1 MPSALTTTV
10 TELPESRV
18 SVDVEVAAEEIQKS
32 LESQA
37 RKLGREMKVPG
48 FRTGKIP
55 PAIVIQRIGREPILD
70 EAVRGRL
77 TDWYMKA
84 VDESG
89 IAPVGDPE
97 VDLGKLPDEGKPLTF
112 SFEVGV
118 RPSATLGEYR
128 GLKVPK
134 REPAADPEVIDDQI
148 EEMRERMSRLEPV
161 DRPAA
166 NGDFVT
172 LDFVGTIDGEP
183 FEGGEGRDQL
193 VEVGAGRLI
202 PGFEEG
208 LVGVSAGEEK
218 TVDATFPDDYAA
230 KHVAGKPAQFQFT
243 VKEVKHKDLPELDD
257 EFAEDAAGY
266 DTLEE
271 LRESIAKELLEHDKG
286 RVEAEFR
293 AGALDAVVE
302 EATVDVPAPL
312 VTARAKELLDRMIH
326 SLGHQGISKQAYLQI
341 TGKTEDELIEES
353 KPDAELALRR
363 EAVLAAVIEAEKIE
377 PTEAELL
384 DALEEA
390 GDARADLA
398 PEAARP
404 PAPGRSRRHAH
415 QGGRRRAGDRP
426 RRDDGRAGRARGGRG
441 QARQEGRSQEARG
454 EEGRRQEAG
463 REEEGAGHGAAG
475 AGRAVD
481 SRAGRGEE
489 EGQALDARHL
499 SHAARP
505 EPSGREWGD
514 WYAAPAGILTM
525 TTN

>member
-1 MPSALTTTV
+1 MPTAVTTTV

-18 SVDVEVAAEEIQKS
+18 SVDVEVAAEEIQRS

-89 IAPVGDPE
+89 IAPVGDPD

-134 REPAADPEVIDDQI
+134 REPAADPQAVEDQI
-148 EEMRERMSRLEPV
+148 DEMRERFSRLEPV

-166 NGDFVT
+166 DGDFVT

-208 LVGVSAGEEK
+208 LIGVSAGEEK
-218 TVDATFPDDYAA
+218 TVDATFPEDYAA

-243 VKEVKHKDLPELDD
+243 VKEVKHKDRPALDD
-257 EFAEDAAGY
+257 DFAADQTGY

-271 LRESIAKELLEHDKG
+271 LRASIAEELLEHDKG

-302 EATVDVPAPL
+302 EATVDVPEPL
-312 VTARAKELLDRMIH
+312 VTARAKELLDRMLH
-326 SLGHQGISKQAYLQI
+326 QLGHQGISKQAYFQI

-363 EAVLAAVIEAEKIE
+363 EAVLAAVIEAEQIE
-377 PTEAELL
+377 PSEAQLL
-384 DALEEA
+384 DALEETATREQTSRQKLLDRLRQA
-390 GDARADLA
+390 GRVDMLIKEVAAEQAIDLVVTTAVPVA
-398 PEAARP
+398 PEAAAEGEAKP
-404 PAPGRSRRHAH
+404 AKKPAAKKPAAKKPAAKKPAAKQPAPAK
-415 QGGRRRAGDRP
+415 ALP
-426 RRDDGRAGRARGGRG
+426 
-441 QARQEGRSQEARG
+441 ERG
-454 EEGRRQEAG
+454 ELWTPET
-463 REEEGAGHGAAG
+463 
-475 AGRAVD
+475 
-481 SRAGRGEE
+481 
-489 EGQALDARHL
+489 DAEKKKDKL
-499 SHAARP
+499 WTP
-505 EPSGREWGD
+505 D
-514 WYAAPAGILTM
+514 T
-525 TTN
+525 

>member
-1 MPSALTTTV
+1 MPTAVTTTV

-18 SVDVEVAAEEIQKS
+18 SVSVEVAAEEIQRS

-55 PAIVIQRIGREPILD
+55 PAVVIQRIGREPILD

-89 IAPVGDPE
+89 IAPVGDPD
-97 VDLGKLPDEGKPLTF
+97 VDLDFGKLPNEGKPLTF

-118 RPSATLGEYR
+118 RPSATLGQYR
-128 GLKVPK
+128 ELQVVR
-134 REPAADPEVIDDQI
+134 REPAADPETVDAQID
-148 EEMRERMSRLEPV
+148 EMRDRMARLEVV

-166 NGDFVT
+166 NGDHVI

-208 LVGVSAGEEK
+208 LIGVSAGEEK
-218 TVDATFPDDYAA
+218 LVDATFPDDYAA

-243 VKEVKHKDLPELDD
+243 VKEVKSKDLPPLDD
-257 EFAEDAAGY
+257 DFASDAAGY

-271 LRESIAKELLEHDKG
+271 LRESIAKELLEHDVS

-293 AGALDAVVE
+293 AGALDAVVN
-302 EATVDVPAPL
+302 EATVDVPEPL
-312 VTARAKELLDRMIH
+312 VTARAHELLDRMLH
-326 SLGHQGISKQAYLQI
+326 SLGHQGISKEAYLQI

-363 EAVLAAVIEAEKIE
+363 EAVLAAVIEAEQIE
-377 PTEAELL
+377 PTDAQLL

-390 GDARADLA
+390 ATR
-398 PEAARP
+398 EQT
-404 PAPGRSRRHAH
+404 SR
-415 QGGRRRAGDRP
+415 QKLLDRLKQ
-426 RRDDGRAGRARGGRG
+426 AGRVDMLIKEVAAE
-441 QARQEGRSQEARG
+441 QAIDLVVTTAVPIAAEQA
-454 EEGRRQEAG
+454 EEKPAK
-463 REEEGAGHGAAG
+463 AAKKK
-475 AGRAVD
+475 
-481 SRAGRGEE
+481 
-489 EGQALDARHL
+489 
-499 SHAARP
+499 
-505 EPSGREWGD
+505 
-514 WYAAPAGILTM
+514 APAAKAKAKKPAAKKQAPAKQQGDKAGELWTPGADAAAKKDKLW
-525 TTN
+525 TPDS

>member
-1 MPSALTTTV
+1 MPTAVTTTV

-18 SVDVEVAAEEIQKS
+18 SVSVEVAAEEIQRS

-55 PAIVIQRIGREPILD
+55 PAVVIQRIGREPILD

-89 IAPVGDPE
+89 IAPVGDPD
-97 VDLGKLPDEGKPLTF
+97 VDLDFGKLPNEGKPLTF

-118 RPSATLGEYR
+118 RPSATLGDYR
-128 GLKVPK
+128 GLEVPR
-134 REPAADPEVIDDQI
+134 REPAADPDAVDAQID
-148 EEMRERMSRLEPV
+148 EMRERMARLEVV

-166 NGDFVT
+166 NGDFVI

-208 LVGVSAGEEK
+208 LIGVSAGEEK

-230 KHVAGKPAQFQFT
+230 KHVAGKPAQFVFS
-243 VKEVKHKDLPELDD
+243 VKEVKHKDLPELTD

-266 DTLEE
+266 DTLDE
-271 LRESIAKELLEHDKG
+271 LRESIAKELLEHDVT

-293 AGALDAVVE
+293 AGALDAAVN
-302 EATVDVPAPL
+302 EATVDVPEPL
-312 VTARAKELLDRMIH
+312 VTARAQELLDRMLH
-326 SLGHQGISKQAYLQI
+326 SLGHQGITKEAYLQI
-341 TGKTEDELIEES
+341 TGKTEADLIEES

-363 EAVLAAVIEAEKIE
+363 EAVLAAVIEAEQIE
-377 PTEAELL
+377 PTEAQLL

-390 GDARADLA
+390 ATR
-398 PEAARP
+398 EQT
-404 PAPGRSRRHAH
+404 SRVKLL
-415 QGGRRRAGDRP
+415 DRLKQ
-426 RRDDGRAGRARGGRG
+426 AGRVDMLIKEVAAE
-441 QARQEGRSQEARG
+441 QAIDLVVTTAVPVAPTESADA
-454 EEGRRQEAG
+454 EEPAKP
-463 REEEGAGHGAAG
+463 AKKKAPAAKK
-475 AGRAVD
+475 
-481 SRAGRGEE
+481 
-489 EGQALDARHL
+489 
-499 SHAARP
+499 AAKKP
-505 EPSGREWGD
+505 AAKA
-514 WYAAPAGILTM
+514 AAPAKRQGDKGAELWTPE
-525 TTN
+525 TDAAAKKDKLWTPDSK

>member
-1 MPSALTTTV
+1 MPTAVTTTV

-55 PAIVIQRIGREPILD
+55 PAVVIQRIGREPILD

-89 IAPVGDPE
+89 IAPVGDPD
-97 VDLGKLPDEGKPLTF
+97 VDLDFGKLPNEGKPLTF

-128 GLKVPK
+128 GLKVSR
-134 REPAADPEVIDDQI
+134 REAAADPDAVDAQID
-148 EEMRERMSRLEPV
+148 EMRERMARLEVV

-166 NGDFVT
+166 NGDFVI

-230 KHVAGKPAQFQFT
+230 KHVAGKPAQFVFT
-243 VKEVKHKDLPELDD
+243 VKEVKHKDLPALDD

-266 DTLEE
+266 DTIEE
-271 LRESIAKELLEHDKG
+271 LRESIAKELLEHDAT

-302 EATVDVPAPL
+302 EATVDVPEPL
-312 VTARAKELLDRMIH
+312 VTARAKELLDRMLH
-326 SLGHQGISKQAYLQI
+326 SLGHQGISKDAYLQI
-341 TGKTEDELIEES
+341 TGKTEDELLEES

-363 EAVLAAVIEAEKIE
+363 EAVLAAVIETEQIE
-377 PTEAELL
+377 PTEDELL

-390 GDARADLA
+390 ATREQTSRKKLLDRLRQAGRVDMLVKEVAAEQAIDLVVTTAVPVA
-398 PEAARP
+398 PEQTPAEKPAKAAKKK
-404 PAPGRSRRHAH
+404 
-415 QGGRRRAGDRP
+415 
-426 RRDDGRAGRARGGRG
+426 
-441 QARQEGRSQEARG
+441 
-454 EEGRRQEAG
+454 
-463 REEEGAGHGAAG
+463 
-475 AGRAVD
+475 
-481 SRAGRGEE
+481 
-489 EGQALDARHL
+489 
-499 SHAARP
+499 
-505 EPSGREWGD
+505 
-514 WYAAPAGILTM
+514 APAAKAKAKRPAAKKQAPAKSQGDKGGELWTPEKEAAAKKDKLW
-525 TTN
+525 TPDS

>member
-1 MPSALTTTV
+1 MPTAVTTTV

-55 PAIVIQRIGREPILD
+55 PAVVIQRIGREPILD

-89 IAPVGDPE
+89 IAPVGDPD
-97 VDLGKLPDEGKPLTF
+97 VDLDFGKLPNEGKPLTF

-118 RPSATLGEYR
+118 RPSAQLGEYR
-128 GLKVPK
+128 GLKVVR
-134 REPAADPEVIDDQI
+134 REPVADPEAVDAQID
-148 EEMRERMSRLEPV
+148 EMRERMSRLEVV

-166 NGDFVT
+166 NGDFVI

-208 LVGVSAGEEK
+208 LVGISAGEEK

-230 KHVAGKPAQFQFT
+230 KHVAGKPAVFQFT
-243 VKEVKHKDLPELDD
+243 VKEVKHKDLPALDD
-257 EFAEDAAGY
+257 DFADVAAGY
-266 DTLEE
+266 DTLDE
-271 LRESIAKELLEHDKG
+271 LRESIAKELLEHDAT

-293 AGALDAVVE
+293 AGALDAVVD
-302 EATVDVPAPL
+302 EATVDVPEPL
-312 VTARAKELLDRMIH
+312 VTARAQELLDRMLH
-326 SLGHQGISKQAYLQI
+326 SLGHQGITKEAYLQI

-363 EAVLAAVIEAEKIE
+363 EAVLAAVIEAEQIE
-377 PTEAELL
+377 PTEEQLL

-390 GDARADLA
+390 ATREQTSRKKLLDRLRQAGRVDMLIKEVAAEQAIDLVVTTAVPVA
-398 PEAARP
+398 PEEKPPRSPPRP
-404 PAPGRSRRHAH
+404 PKKKAPAAKAKKKPAAEKQAPAKQ
-415 QGGRRRAGDRP
+415 QGDKGAELWTPEQGCS
-426 RRDDGRAGRARGGRG
+426 G
-441 QARQEGRSQEARG
+441 Q
-454 EEGRRQEAG
+454 
-463 REEEGAGHGAAG
+463 
-475 AGRAVD
+475 
-481 SRAGRGEE
+481 
-489 EGQALDARHL
+489 EGQALDAGL
-499 SHAARP
+499 L
-505 EPSGREWGD
+505 
-514 WYAAPAGILTM
+514 APA
-525 TTN
+525 

>member
-1 MPSALTTTV
+1 MPTAVTTTV

-55 PAIVIQRIGREPILD
+55 PAVVIQRIGREPILD

-89 IAPVGDPE
+89 IAPVGDPD
-97 VDLGKLPDEGKPLTF
+97 VDLDFGKLPNEGKPLTF

-128 GLKVPK
+128 GLKVSR
-134 REPAADPEVIDDQI
+134 REPAADPDAVDAQID
-148 EEMRERMSRLEPV
+148 EMRERMARLEVV

-166 NGDFVT
+166 NGDFVI

-208 LVGVSAGEEK
+208 LVGVAAGEQK
-218 TVDATFPDDYAA
+218 TVEAQFPDDYAA
-230 KHVAGKPAQFQFT
+230 KHVAGKPATFEFT
-243 VKEVKHKDLPELDD
+243 VKEVKHKDLPPLTD

-271 LRESIAKELLEHDKG
+271 LRESIAKELLEHDAG

-302 EATVDVPAPL
+302 EATVDVPEPL
-312 VTARAKELLDRMIH
+312 VTARAKELLDRMLH
-326 SLGHQGISKQAYLQI
+326 SLGHQGISKEAYLQI
-341 TGKTEDELIEES
+341 TGKTEDELLEES

-377 PTEAELL
+377 PTEEQLL
-384 DALEEA
+384 DALE
-390 GDARADLA
+390 DAATR
-398 PEAARP
+398 EQT
-404 PAPGRSRRHAH
+404 SRKKLL
-415 QGGRRRAGDRP
+415 DRLKQ
-426 RRDDGRAGRARGGRG
+426 AGRVDMLAK
-441 QARQEGRSQEARG
+441 EV
-454 EEGRRQEAG
+454 
-463 REEEGAGHGAAG
+463 AAEL
-475 AGRAVD
+475 AIDLVVTTAEPVAPD
-481 SRAGRGEE
+481 EKPADKP
-489 EGQALDARHL
+489 AK
-499 SHAARP
+499 AAKKK
-505 EPSGREWGD
+505 
-514 WYAAPAGILTM
+514 APAAKAKAKKPAAAKQAPAKQQGDKGGELWTPE
-525 TTN
+525 TDAAAKKDKLWTPDS